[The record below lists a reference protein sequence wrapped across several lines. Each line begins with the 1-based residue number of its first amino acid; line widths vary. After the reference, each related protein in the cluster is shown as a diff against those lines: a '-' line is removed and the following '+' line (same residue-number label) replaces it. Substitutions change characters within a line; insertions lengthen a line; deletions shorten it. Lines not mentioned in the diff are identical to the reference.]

1 MIESLKIIRQLKKT
15 ERFESF
21 EAEYKGQRVF
31 AKRAISDNT
40 AVHLIFQER
49 NSQAVNNIGTGI
61 LRSPKVLAKSE
72 DWIVTE
78 WVSGESV
85 ESFIRKDP
93 EQAARI
99 TAQVINIFD
108 SQPDADTPLREIFT
122 FKGLSDRIEQR
133 IDGDIRR
140 PAVKLFEDSLEL
152 FKDLAPKLQACLQ
165 DADIQPEHLFLD
177 PDKND
182 SYILIDSEHLNTH
195 WPRYYDLAN
204 NYSKYWKRNNRPFAA
219 KILREYLAVSGQSA
233 EEIFEPLCAS
243 LIVRS
248 FALHWENDYDPGA
261 EDTNVPRSQELLVK
275 ILQAN
280 SLNNLL

>member
-1 MIESLKIIRQLKKT
+1 MIEGLKIVRQLKKT

-21 EAEYKGQRVF
+21 EAEYKGQRAF
-31 AKRAISDNT
+31 AKKALSDNT
-40 AVHLIFQER
+40 AVHLVFQDR
-49 NSQAVNNIGTGI
+49 NSRTVDNIGNDL
-61 LRSPKVLAKSE
+61 LRSPKVLARSD

-78 WVSGESV
+78 WVGGESV
-85 ESFIRKDP
+85 ESLIQGSP
-93 EQAARI
+93 EEAARI
-99 TAQVINIFD
+99 TAKVINIFD
-108 SQPDADTPLREIFT
+108 SQPNADTPLREIFT
-122 FKGLSDRIEQR
+122 FKGLSERIEQR

-152 FKDLAPKLQACLQ
+152 FRDLAPKLQACLQ
-165 DADIQPEHLFLD
+165 DADVQPEHLFID

-204 NYSKYWKRNNRPFAA
+204 NYSKYWKRDNRPFAA
-219 KILREYLAVSGQSA
+219 QILREYLTVSGQSA

-248 FALHWENDYDPGA
+248 FALHWEKDYDPGA
-261 EDTNVPRSQELLVK
+261 LTTNIPRSQELLRLV
-275 ILQAN
+275 LQAD